1 MKSRESSETGCY
13 RDAIHLFM
21 QRSLKLKQLVLRAN
35 VQQFYQIC
43 LRNVEIMLNQ
53 SPFNAFSARISIV
66 SSTGTLVK
74 SEETSH
80 VRMRQDAAIINL
92 DVLQMFCISIEV
104 ETSSNFML
112 VFIFKCVPKE
122 LFIKRT
128 KNKIFE
134 ISKLTRREI
143 CSMDHLKA
151 LVF

>member
-80 VRMRQDAAIINL
+80 VRMRQDASA
-92 DVLQMFCISIEV
+92 LQSSTWMFCRC
-104 ETSSNFML
+104 F
-112 VFIFKCVPKE
+112 VFRSRSKRRRILCQFLSLNVFRRNYLLKE
-122 LFIKRT
+122 LKIK
-128 KNKIFE
+128 F
-134 ISKLTRREI
+134 
-143 CSMDHLKA
+143 LKS
-151 LVF
+151 VSSPDEKSVQWTI